1 MSVREQAG
9 IVVDRVRSHGTTT
22 FRALVADAG
31 ETAVVVARFLA
42 LLELFRQALVAF
54 DQVTPLGELTVRWSG
69 DDDAA
74 EPPLA
79 DVGSEFDEGDEP
91 DPAAALAATDQEV
104 PA

>member
-1 MSVREQAG
+1 
-9 IVVDRVRSHGTTT
+9 VRSHGTTT

-69 DDDAA
+69 DDAP
-74 EPPLA
+74 EPALV
-79 DVGSEFDEGDEP
+79 DVGSEFDEGDDPEP
-91 DPAAALAATDQEV
+91 VGAPAPTDQEV